1 MSSIGLDIGH
11 SAVKVSAGGKQLMFP
26 SAATPAVGLSVEES
40 ARSAAAETVRVK
52 GNDYFVGNTALVHT
66 AGRLLEGLSDD
77 WIESAE
83 HIALMV
89 AGYRLGKAQLD
100 TSEEPLVV
108 LGLPSRL
115 HKAQHQRLR
124 ELAVMHLGLPEEQ
137 VRVIPQPVGAYMS
150 MALGAQGEP
159 VGNRDIS
166 AEKWGVIDIGF
177 YTSDFGLLYGGVWS
191 DAGARS
197 IPGANSVAATL
208 RDRVNAKNGTDISLR
223 TADEVLRSKSLKLF
237 GKAIDVAQ
245 DVDQTCKAFA
255 RQLVEGAITTFGNE
269 LPTLDGILVA
279 GGGADLVFPLLKNA
293 FEHAECI
300 DTPRFSV
307 AEGLRRYGLLLQHK
321 AKA

>member
-52 GNDYFVGNTALVHT
+52 GTDYFVGNTALIHT
-66 AGRLLEGLSDD
+66 AGKLLEGLSDD
-77 WIESAE
+77 WIETPE
-83 HIALMV
+83 HIALMI

-100 TSEEPLVV
+100 TTEEPMVV

-124 ELAVMHLGLPEEQ
+124 EIAVMHLGLPEER
-137 VRVIPQPVGAYMS
+137 VRVIPQPVGAYMG
-150 MALGAQGEP
+150 MALDTNGTPAGHVDIAAQ
-159 VGNRDIS
+159 
-166 AEKWGVIDIGF
+166 KWGVIDIGF

-197 IPGANSVAATL
+197 IPGANAVAANL

-223 TADEVLRSKSLKLF
+223 TADEVLRSRTLRLF
-237 GKAIDVAQ
+237 GKSIDVAQ
-245 DVDQTCKAFA
+245 DVDQTCATFA

-269 LPTLDGILVA
+269 LATLDGILVA

-293 FEHAECI
+293 FDHAVCI
-300 DTPRFSV
+300 ETPRFSV

-321 AKA
+321 ANA